1 MPRMRFLI
9 MCYRLLASLF
19 SMSSL
24 THSLVLCLESFAD
37 GSLQSFQPSDWYH
50 CVPSSLFGLVHTLI
64 PTVADDSMPLNSQ
77 PSTVI
82 IMSSLTAFTRV

>member
-1 MPRMRFLI
+1 MPRMRCLI

-24 THSLVLCLESFAD
+24 THSLVLYLESFAD

-50 CVPSSLFGLVHTLI
+50 CAPSSLFGLVHTLI
-64 PTVADDSMPLNSQ
+64 PTVADSIAKHCNYNVQFDCFRSN
-77 PSTVI
+77 VK
-82 IMSSLTAFTRV
+82 